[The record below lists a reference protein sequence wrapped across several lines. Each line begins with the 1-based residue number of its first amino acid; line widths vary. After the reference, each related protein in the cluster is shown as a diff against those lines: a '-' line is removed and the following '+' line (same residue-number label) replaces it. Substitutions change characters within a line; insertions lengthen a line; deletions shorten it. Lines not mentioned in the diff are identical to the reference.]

1 MGKDF
6 VDSNCVIRQENGA
19 CYSPDSLTQ
28 KWIRFHKANELK
40 PIRLHDLRH
49 TCATAMLG
57 EGVDFKVMQTR
68 LGHSDIRTTMNTYAH
83 TLPSMNKE
91 AGEKLDTMMFGDK
104 KNIG

>member
-1 MGKDF
+1 
-6 VDSNCVIRQENGA
+6 
-19 CYSPDSLTQ
+19 
-28 KWIRFHKANELK
+28 
-40 PIRLHDLRH
+40 
-49 TCATAMLG
+49 MLG